1 MFYVF
6 NTYGICV
13 AKCNISPDIE
23 DCNLRDEV
31 VIESDLDYY
40 ISNIKLNNEA
50 IEEIQ
55 EDTTLTRD
63 QILTISKQNR
73 NSAVDTDL
81 LFDNVYFQV
90 TDDCADIKSSLQEAS
105 VLGLEDS
112 YSQLWRLADN
122 TWRQTTIAEAKQIV
136 ALFVERK
143 QKVWAA
149 FAEWDLGDK
158 SSIFVYGDAEETG
171 ESDTTTTD
179 A

>member
-1 MFYVF
+1 MFYIF
-6 NTYGICV
+6 NSSGTCV
-13 AKCNISPDIE
+13 ARCDFEPDIE
-23 DCNLRDEV
+23 DCNLRNEV
-31 VIESDLDYY
+31 IVESNSDYY
-40 ISNIKLNNEA
+40 ISNIKLNNGL
-50 IEEIQ
+50 IEDIQ
-55 EDTTLTRD
+55 EDTTLTQD

-90 TDDCADIKSSLQEAS
+90 SNDCADIKSSLQEAAILS
-105 VLGLEDS
+105 LEDS

-136 ALFVERK
+136 ALFVARK

-158 SSIFVYGDAEETG
+158 SSIFVYSEKQETTHQ
-171 ESDTTTTD
+171 EV
-179 A
+179 